1 MKIFNDINSLRK
13 ILNRKQPIAFVPTMG
28 NLHAGHL
35 ALIKQAKQLT
45 DNVVVSIFVNRLQFL
60 PHEDFNRY
68 PRTLDDD
75 CKLLSELNVNIVFAP
90 NEEILFPTKQEFLL
104 ALPSV
109 ADTLEGEF
117 RPGFFRGVATIVLK
131 LFNIIQPDIA
141 VFGKKDYQQLYIVQ
155 EMVRQLNLPVE
166 IIAGETIRAHDGLA
180 LSSRNQYLS
189 ATQRSEACQL
199 YQTLLQIKSEIISG
213 HQDFLSLQENTTQH
227 LTGRGWKV
235 DYIRIQKRSSL
246 MPAQTGDDDLVIL
259 AAAWLDK
266 TRLIDNLEL

>member
-1 MKIFNDINSLRK
+1 MKIFNDINSLRNT
-13 ILNRKQPIAFVPTMG
+13 LSRKQPIAFVPTMG

-75 CKLLSELNVNIVFAP
+75 CRLLSELNVNIVFAP

-117 RPGFFRGVATIVLK
+117 RPGFSRCGNDRAE
-131 LFNIIQPDIA
+131 IIQ
-141 VFGKKDYQQLYIVQ
+141 YYS
-155 EMVRQLNLPVE
+155 
-166 IIAGETIRAHDGLA
+166 T
-180 LSSRNQYLS
+180 
-189 ATQRSEACQL
+189 
-199 YQTLLQIKSEIISG
+199 
-213 HQDFLSLQENTTQH
+213 
-227 LTGRGWKV
+227 
-235 DYIRIQKRSSL
+235 
-246 MPAQTGDDDLVIL
+246 
-259 AAAWLDK
+259 
-266 TRLIDNLEL
+266 